1 MRHAPAALVCAA
13 LHIAASICMTAIALA
28 EGPVTGKEH
37 FVVANGVRLRIWEK
51 VTGAPDG
58 KPIAVL
64 AHGSATA
71 GQESFDL
78 QVPGK
83 PSFSFMDFLA
93 GEGFDVFAPDIRGFG
108 RSTKPEAG
116 VSTQD
121 AAADLHAAITYILAV
136 RGADKVN
143 LVAWSWGT
151 QYAGLDVIAHPGTV
165 ARYVAYAQMHKDSPD
180 IITRRERLEV
190 FRKSPYMEIPKA
202 AWTKRFAS
210 MTPES
215 ANDPAVI
222 AAFGSA
228 AASVEHKSP
237 TGPHIDMTTLLPM
250 VDPTRISVPVM
261 LIHGQYDDVA
271 DVPGLAPFFAA
282 LATPEKTYTIIPDA
296 GHMAHLQ
303 AGHRQFQKEIAAFL
317 KR

>member
-1 MRHAPAALVCAA
+1 MSIDIRSIPAL
-13 LHIAASICMTAIALA
+13 LLSILLAMPHPAYSDETMTSN
-28 EGPVTGKEH
+28 EH
-37 FVVANGVRLRIWEK
+37 FVEAGGVRLRIWEK
-51 VTGAPDG
+51 VTGSPDG
-58 KPIAVL
+58 KPIVVL

-116 VSTQD
+116 VTTHD
-121 AAADLHAAITYILAV
+121 AAADLHAVITYILTV
-136 RGADKVN
+136 RGGTKVN

-151 QYAGLDVIAHPGTV
+151 QYAGLDVIAHPETIR
-165 ARYVAYAQMHKDSPD
+165 RYVSYAQMHKDSPD
-180 IITRRERLEV
+180 IITRRERLEE
-190 FRKSPYMEIPKA
+190 FRKSPYMEIPQA
-202 AWTKRFAS
+202 GWTKRFAS

-215 ANDPAVI
+215 ANDPEVI
-222 AAFGSA
+222 AAFAAA
-228 AASVEHKSP
+228 AASIEKKSP

-250 VDPTRISVPVM
+250 VDPSRISVPVM

-271 DVPGLAPFFAA
+271 DVPGLAPFFAG
-282 LATPEKTYTIIPDA
+282 LAHPEKSYVIIPDA

-303 AGHRQFQKEIAAFL
+303 KGHLRLQREIAAFL

>member
-1 MRHAPAALVCAA
+1 MGHRLATFLIALCLAAFRPAFADET
-13 LHIAASICMTAIALA
+13 MTAN
-28 EGPVTGKEH
+28 EH
-37 FVVANGVRLRIWEK
+37 FVEAGGVRLRIWEK
-51 VTGAPDG
+51 SLGAPDG
-58 KPIAVL
+58 KPIVVL

-108 RSTKPEAG
+108 RSTHPRRWSDDGRGSSRSACRHRLHTDRARRAQKSILLPGHGAPNTRG
-116 VSTQD
+116 STSSRTPQQSP
-121 AAADLHAAITYILAV
+121 ATSLTPKCTKTAPTSSN
-136 RGADKVN
+136 GAS
-143 LVAWSWGT
+143 AWRNS
-151 QYAGLDVIAHPGTV
+151 AKAHTW
-165 ARYVAYAQMHKDSPD
+165 K
-180 IITRRERLEV
+180 
-190 FRKSPYMEIPKA
+190 FRKP

-215 ANDPAVI
+215 ANDPDVI
-222 AAFGSA
+222 DAFAKA

-250 VDPTRISVPVM
+250 VDGTKITVPTLV
-261 LIHGQYDDVA
+261 IHGQYDDVA
-271 DVPGLAPFFAA
+271 DAAGLAPFYGA
-282 LATPEKTYTIIPDA
+282 LPNPEKSYVIIPDA

-303 AGHRQFQKEIAAFL
+303 KGHSRLQREIAAFL